1 MPPVKIARP
10 PTPLCLALVAVAAV
24 LVYLSA
30 LPGEFLWD
38 DVYFITNNV
47 FLRDWRHLPEIFTG
61 DVAAG
66 SGMRYNYFRPLT
78 IFTYLLDR
86 TVYGFDRRGYHLS
99 NVLFHLLTSI
109 SVFFLARR
117 LASPPPAA
125 LLAALFFAVHPLQ
138 TETVAYVSGRPDSLV
153 ALFMI
158 LSFLLYLRQAGGP
171 RPRLWALMTLSYLL
185 AALSR
190 ENCVVLPLLVLWYHL
205 AYRERL
211 RPLRFLPLALIAFAY
226 VVLRVCL
233 VDPAR
238 VPNTLSQ
245 RLPGFFAASLTYL
258 RLLFLPVGLHQEY
271 GLTLFSWFDL
281 RVLAGGG
288 LIGAIFLLALRFRRR
303 PIVLFSAG
311 WYFIALLPVS
321 GIYPIKAWIAEH
333 WLHVSS
339 VGFFI
344 LLARALAALAAGSRL
359 SAAARSAKAED
370 RPTDWRDP
378 GGPAGPIPR
387 FPFRIYAR
395 GYRGRRDRARAG
407 VPVAIFS
414 AALVVLWGVLTARQN
429 LYFRDARTFYE
440 RTVRYNPASAR
451 LLNNLGIVYY
461 DLGRGA
467 EARGLFARAVALD
480 PEYPEGYNNLGHT
493 YYQEGKYPE
502 ALELFRKALRIN
514 PRSADALN
522 NIAVIL
528 CAQGNYQEGAAVFT
542 RAAECNPYDPST
554 RYNLGL
560 ALARLGKLKEAEEAL
575 LSALRIDP
583 AMGNVH
589 ERLSRL
595 YAEMGEVGKARYHAE
610 RAKTLKK

>member
-10 PTPLCLALVAVAAV
+10 PTPLCLALIAVAAV

-86 TVYGFDRRGYHLS
+86 TVYGLDRRGYHLS

-171 RPRLWALMTLSYLL
+171 RPRLLALMTLCYLL

-205 AYRERL
+205 AYRKRL
-211 RPLRFLPLALIAFAY
+211 RPVLFLPLALIALAY

-245 RLPGFFAASLTYL
+245 RLPGFFAAALTYL

-271 GLTLFSWFDL
+271 GLTLFSWFDP

-344 LLARALAALAAGSRL
+344 LLARALAALA
-359 SAAARSAKAED
+359 
-370 RPTDWRDP
+370 
-378 GGPAGPIPR
+378 GPIPR

-407 VPVAIFS
+407 VTVAIFS

-560 ALARLGKLKEAEEAL
+560 ALARLGKLKEAEDAL

-583 AMGNVH
+583 AIGNVH

-595 YAEMGEVGKARYHAE
+595 YAEMGDFEKARFHAA
-610 RAKTLKK
+610 RAAALGFPTDPETRQRIGKGL